1 MKKDI
6 ENIITGIIRRKKM
19 VTASEVVKKTGLS
32 RAYVNRFFQDLR
44 DRGKI
49 VLIGKANRAHYIM
62 ADEDTIR
69 ASKRNILNVT
79 RIIQNANITED
90 AIISRIKR
98 DTGIFENIPQNV
110 AELTGYALSEML
122 NNAIE
127 HSRSK
132 QIKID
137 VQKDHGHIVFGVTDK
152 GMGIFNNI
160 REKKGLASNMDA
172 IQDLLKGKETT
183 APQAHSGEGI
193 FFTSKAAD
201 VLTIQSSEKK
211 LVFNNLMEDIF
222 IRNVRETQ
230 GTRVSF
236 SVSLNTKKR
245 LADIFRQYTD
255 SSYEFSKTDVI
266 VKLYSLGAEYI
277 SRSQARRVVAG
288 LEKFKTV
295 TLDFKGVNTIGQAF
309 ADEVFRVWKSGH
321 PRVAMIVKNANEN
334 IEFMIKRAQVNAIT

>member
-6 ENIITGIIRRKKM
+6 ESLIAGIIRRKKK
-19 VTASEVVKKTGLS
+19 VAASEVVGKTGLS

-62 ADEDTIR
+62 ADDRAIR
-69 ASKRNILNVT
+69 ASKRNILSVT
-79 RIIQNANITED
+79 RIVPNADISED
-90 AIISRIKR
+90 AVIGRIKR
-98 DTGIFENIPQNV
+98 DTGIFEDIPQNV
-110 AELTGYALSEML
+110 AEQTGYALSEML

-132 QIKID
+132 QIRID
-137 VQKDHGHIVFGVTDK
+137 MQKDGGHIVFSVTDK

-193 FFTSKAAD
+193 FFTSKVAD
-201 VLTIQSSEKK
+201 VLTIQSSGKK
-211 LVFNNLMEDIF
+211 LVFNNLIEDIF

-230 GTRVSF
+230 GTKVNF
-236 SVSLNTKKR
+236 SVSISTKKR
-245 LADIFRQYTD
+245 LEDIFRQYTD

-266 VKLYSLGAEYI
+266 VKLYSLESEYI
-277 SRSQARRVVAG
+277 SRSQARRIVAG
-288 LEKFKTV
+288 LDKFKTV
-295 TLDFKGVNTIGQAF
+295 TLDFKGVNTVGQAF

-321 PRVAMIVKNANEN
+321 PDVVIIVRNANEN
-334 IEFMIKRAQVNAIT
+334 VDFMIKRAQA

>member
-1 MKKDI
+1 MKKDM
-6 ENIITGIIRRKKM
+6 ENIITGIIRRKKK
-19 VTASEVVKKTGLS
+19 VTAWEVVKKTGLS

-49 VLIGKANRAHYIM
+49 VLIGKANRAHYIT
-62 ADEDTIR
+62 ADENAIR
-69 ASKRNILNVT
+69 ASKRKVLSVT
-79 RIIQNANITED
+79 RIIQNANIAED
-90 AIISRIKR
+90 TVISRIKR
-98 DTGIFENIPQNV
+98 DTGIFDDIPQNV
-110 AELTGYALSEML
+110 AELTGYAISEML

-132 QIKID
+132 QIRID
-137 VQKDHGHIVFGVTDK
+137 MQKDRGHIVFSVTDK

-160 REKKGLASNMDA
+160 REKKGLDSNMDA

-193 FFTSKAAD
+193 FFTSKVAD

-211 LVFNNLMEDIF
+211 LVFNNLIEDIF

-230 GTRVSF
+230 GTRVGF
-236 SVSLNTKKR
+236 SVSISTKKH
-245 LADIFRQYTD
+245 LEDIFRQYTD

-266 VKLYSLGAEYI
+266 VKLYNLGSEYI
-277 SRSQARRVVAG
+277 SRSQVRRIVAG

-295 TLDFKGVNTIGQAF
+295 TLDFKGVNTVGQAF
-309 ADEVFRVWKSGH
+309 ADEVFRVWKSDH
-321 PRVAMIVKNANEN
+321 PDVAIIVRNANEN
-334 IEFMIKRAQVNAIT
+334 VDFMIKRSRA

>member
-6 ENIITGIIRRKKM
+6 ENIITSIIRRKKR
-19 VTASEVVKKTGLS
+19 VTASEIVKKTELS

-49 VLIGKANRAHYIM
+49 VLIGKANRAYYIT
-62 ADEDTIR
+62 ADESAIR
-69 ASKRNILNVT
+69 ASKRKILSVT
-79 RIIQNANITED
+79 RIIQNANIAED
-90 AIISRIKR
+90 VVISRIKR
-98 DTGIFENIPQNV
+98 DTGIFEDIPRNV
-110 AELTGYALSEML
+110 ADLTGYALSEML

-132 QIKID
+132 QIRID
-137 VQKDHGHIVFGVTDK
+137 MHNDHGHIVFSVMDK

-183 APQAHSGEGI
+183 APKAHSGEGI
-193 FFTSKAAD
+193 FFTSKVAD

-211 LVFNNLMEDIF
+211 LVFNNLLEDIF
-222 IRNVRETQ
+222 IRDVHETQ

-236 SVSLNTKKR
+236 SVSISTKKR
-245 LADIFRQYTD
+245 LEDIFRQYTD

-266 VKLYSLGAEYI
+266 VKLYSLRSEYI
-277 SRSQARRVVAG
+277 SRSQARRIVAG

-295 TLDFKGVNTIGQAF
+295 TLDFKGVNTVGQAF
-309 ADEVFRVWKSGH
+309 ADEVFRVWKSDH
-321 PRVAMIVKNANEN
+321 PDVAIIVRNANEN
-334 IEFMIKRAQVNAIT
+334 VDFMIKRAQA